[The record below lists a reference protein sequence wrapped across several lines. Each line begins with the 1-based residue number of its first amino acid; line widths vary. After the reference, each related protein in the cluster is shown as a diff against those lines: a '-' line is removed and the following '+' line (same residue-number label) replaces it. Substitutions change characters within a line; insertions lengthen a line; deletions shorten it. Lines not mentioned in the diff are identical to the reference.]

1 VLAGPGGVG
10 KSTIA
15 RELIRQIQAEATTEL
30 ETWWLSGSS
39 RSTIGASLVGVG
51 QQLGASEPDL
61 RAIAEQA
68 PDGPDRLWR
77 MLERAPRRW
86 LLVIDNAD
94 DSELL
99 APPSPPP
106 RASER
111 SSPRHPK
118 VPAGSGPVAGAWSW
132 SRAASGSRPA
142 GARLPA
148 WSGWPCSRTGR
159 RAKSSSTWRR
169 RQATRSRPR
178 PWAGAKACHGVRPPG
193 QGLANCRKAT
203 QGRVP
208 STQAGSA
215 LGARLGRS
223 T

>member
-39 RSTIGASLVGVG
+39 RSTIGASRVGVG

-86 LLVIDNAD
+86 LLVIDKAD

-99 APPSPPP
+99 AAPAIPAAEGERAVIPKTSEGTGWVRAGGRGLVLVTSRQRQPS
-106 RASER
+106 RW
-111 SSPRHPK
+111 
-118 VPAGSGPVAGAWSW
+118 GT
-132 SRAASGSRPA
+132 AASLERVAVLEDREA
-142 GARLPA
+142 GQIQLDLAPTAGDQEQAEAL
-148 WSGWPCSRTGR
+148 GR
-159 RAKSSSTWRR
+159 RQGVSWRPTAR
-169 RQATRSRPR
+169 PGPRQLS
-178 PWAGAKACHGVRPPG
+178 
-193 QGLANCRKAT
+193 
-203 QGRVP
+203 
-208 STQAGSA
+208 
-215 LGARLGRS
+215 
-223 T
+223 